1 MGRIGKAKRAV
12 TLIELVITIVILALI
27 GSASVAFFIPMMH
40 LFFYSPSQLMV
51 DNVAQDVAGIIIEGD
66 DSAKGLRF
74 SKSITSADEDE
85 ITFTNTDNDTI
96 AYRWDATEKKVFRN
110 INNTGE
116 STIPY
121 SYYKNVIVKGSA
133 SDSEIF
139 QYYDSSASK
148 IAVPVVSV
156 SSIESIRMNLII
168 KAGPGNVEAS
178 QGSIKIETGI
188 DIKQY

>member
-1 MGRIGKAKRAV
+1 MAMIRYKKAA
-12 TLIELVITIVILALI
+12 TLIELIITILILVVI
-27 GSASVAFFIPMMH
+27 GSAGVAFFIPMMH

-51 DNVAQDVAGIIIEGD
+51 DNVAQDLASIIIEGD
-66 DSAKGLRF
+66 NNAKGLRF

-96 AYRWDATEKKVFRN
+96 VYRWDATEEKVFRN
-110 INNTGE
+110 INSTGE
-116 STIPY
+116 SAIPY
-121 SYYKNVIVKGSA
+121 SYYKNVILKGSA

-148 IAVPVVSV
+148 IAVPVASV

-168 KAGPGNVEAS
+168 QAGPGKIEAS
-178 QGSIKIETGI
+178 QGRIEINTGI